1 MDKQEHQINLNID
14 NLRQRS
20 IFLATPMYG
29 GECSG
34 FYTKSVLDLMI
45 LFQTYGL
52 QIRFFSLFNESLIP
66 RARNYCAD
74 EFMRSGCTDLL
85 FIDADI
91 EFNPMDVLGLLH
103 FSEPDNVDIIGGA
116 YPKKS
121 ISWEKVKKAV
131 DKGYADENPF
141 VLDNYV
147 GDFVFN
153 PVAAGNHQLN
163 QPMEV
168 LEIGTGFMLA
178 KRSTFEKWNVERPQ
192 YLYKPDHAR
201 QKDFDGTRKIMAY
214 FQDPIVDERHLSE
227 DYFFCQESRKM
238 GLKVWLCPWMNLNH
252 IGTYKFV
259 GNIGAVAATGMSAT
273 ADLEEVKGAKV

>member
-1 MDKQEHQINLNID
+1 MQEQSINLNIEA
-14 NLRQRS
+14 LRNRS

-45 LFQTYGL
+45 IFQTYGL
-52 QIRFFSLFNESLIP
+52 NIRFFSLFNESLIP

-91 EFNPMDVLGLLH
+91 EFNPMDVLGLMH
-103 FSEPDNVDIIGGA
+103 FSESDDVDIIGGV
-116 YPKKS
+116 YPKKA
-121 ISWEKVKKAV
+121 ISWEKIKAAV
-131 DKGYADENPF
+131 DKGFGDENPF
-141 VLDNYV
+141 VLDNYA

-153 PVAAGNHQLN
+153 PVGSGEHAMNS
-163 QPMEV
+163 PMEV
-168 LEIGTGFMLA
+168 MEIGTGFMMV
-178 KRSTFEKWNVERPQ
+178 KRRTFEKWDQERPQ
-192 YLYKPDHAR
+192 YKYYPDHAR
-201 QKDFDGTRKIMAY
+201 QKDFDGTRKITAY
-214 FQDPIVDERHLSE
+214 FQDPIVNERHLSE

-238 GLKVWLCPWMNLNH
+238 GMKVWICPWMNLNH

-259 GNIGAVAATGMSAT
+259 GNLAAVAATGMSAT
-273 ADLEEVKGAKV
+273 ADLEEVKGSKV